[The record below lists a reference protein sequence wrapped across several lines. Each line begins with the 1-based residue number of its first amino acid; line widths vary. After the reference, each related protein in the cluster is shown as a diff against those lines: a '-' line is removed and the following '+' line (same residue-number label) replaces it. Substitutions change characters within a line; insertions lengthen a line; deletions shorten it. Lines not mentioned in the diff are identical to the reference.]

1 MVTALRAIG
10 GTILEI
16 RIEIYY
22 VSIIDFTEV
31 LRDQP
36 NIELSLILKLTLVAI
51 ASGST
56 DFGQLMELLKFAF
69 LSEFLSR

>member
-16 RIEIYY
+16 RIEMYF

-31 LRDQP
+31 LRDEP
-36 NIELSLILKLTLVAI
+36 NIELSLILKLTLVVQRI
-51 ASGST
+51 
-56 DFGQLMELLKFAF
+56 LVL
-69 LSEFLSR
+69 